1 MRKQLSKFI
10 YIIQI
15 LDLPQFYNSCD
26 RIWHPCHNFS
36 GKSQIYSYKFEEI
49 VGEKRSLHL

>member
-49 VGEKRSLHL
+49 VGEKISLHL